1 MEMGTQSEPSPGLYG
16 KVREAMLT
24 GVTVVLPLIVTL
36 YVIVVLLNFVSRM
49 LVPMLSLVPVD
60 SIVVLGLVAAL
71 LMTTLVFLVGVLA
84 HSPVGDT
91 AIDGFDK
98 AISHVPG
105 FGTVY
110 RSFRRM
116 GDAMLESD
124 ADNFQDVR
132 LLEFP
137 IDGSYTVAFVTANT
151 PEGICEAT
159 GNEEMTTVFLPM
171 APNPVMGGFVI
182 NVPNENLQDV
192 DMTVEEA
199 FRTVVTSGVGIDA
212 MAHDGAGLSEDELR
226 DLTGYNPVAQTGPR
240 RNDDGD

>member
-1 MEMGTQSEPSPGLYG
+1 MGTKSERSLGLYET
-16 KVREAMLT
+16 VREAMLT
-24 GVTVVLPLIVTL
+24 GITVVLPLIVTL
-36 YVIVVLLNFVSRM
+36 YVIFVLLNFVSRL

-60 SIVVLGLVAAL
+60 SVVVLGLVAAL
-71 LMTTLVFLVGVLA
+71 LITTLVFLVGLLA
-84 HSPVGDT
+84 HSPMGDT
-91 AIDGFDK
+91 AIDGFDS
-98 AISHVPG
+98 AISRVPG

-124 ADNFQDVR
+124 ADNFRDVR

-151 PEGICEAT
+151 PDGICEAT
-159 GNEEMTTVFLPM
+159 GNDEMTTVFLPM

-182 NVPNENLQDV
+182 NVPDESLEDV

-212 MAHDGAGLSEDELR
+212 VAHEGTGLSEDELR
-226 DLTGYNPVAQTGPR
+226 DLTGYDPVAQAGTE
-240 RNDDGD
+240 RNDEGD